1 MATETQVEVSKDP
14 TGLVTR
20 TLTKQTLSGW
30 EDPSDDARSYRVTQT
45 DGVVTIV
52 EEYFDTMPPV
62 YSIDVSTTQEPIE
75 SHPKF
80 AELPADIRQK
90 WGKWKQNSTD
100 PTLIVNGVA
109 WNPVTETNTL
119 FQKIYAYFNQGVTAY
134 FAPRIVVK
142 HSTLEDSA
150 PAANDVGI
158 ISSTGYPG
166 NTGPVNFIL
175 TGLSGQQEGNK
186 WRVTREY
193 LGSARGNNWD
203 AYLYTA

>member
-1 MATETQVEVSKDP
+1 MATETQVDVSKDP

-20 TLTKQTLSGW
+20 TITKQTLAGW
-30 EDPSDDARSYRVTQT
+30 EDPSDDARSYRVTQA

-52 EEYFDTMPPV
+52 EEYFDTMPAV
-62 YSIDVSTTQEPIE
+62 YSIDISTTQEPIE

-80 AELPADIRQK
+80 AEMTTKQRED
-90 WGKWKQNSTD
+90 WGMWKQNSTNPELNGWQPSTD
-100 PTLIVNGVA
+100 ASPLI
-109 WNPVTETNTL
+109 
-119 FQKIYAYFNQGVTAY
+119 QKLYGFFNEGISSY

-142 HSTLEDSA
+142 HSTLEDGA
-150 PAANDVGI
+150 PDASDVGI

-193 LGSARGNNWD
+193 LGSARGSDWNSFI
-203 AYLYTA
+203 YTA